1 MNNIFNKL
9 SNMIKDDEIKNHIT
23 TPLFNYLYNELYLY
37 IWLLCIYHI
46 IFIIMILIICFA
58 LFEIYHNIKFLRNNN
73 LEPQLFS

>member
-58 LFEIYHNIKFLRNNN
+58 LFEIYHNIKLLRNNN
-73 LEPQLFS
+73 LEPQIFS